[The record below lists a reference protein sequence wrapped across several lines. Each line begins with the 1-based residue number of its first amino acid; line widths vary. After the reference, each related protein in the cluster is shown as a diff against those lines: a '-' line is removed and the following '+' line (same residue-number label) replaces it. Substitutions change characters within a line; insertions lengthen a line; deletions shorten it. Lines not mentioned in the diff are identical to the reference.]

1 MTITTREVT
10 YDVDGLNMIA
20 HLAQPDS
27 PGPWPAV
34 LIGHDGVGLEE
45 YQRQRADDLA
55 AHGYLALA
63 MDYHGGEVFFNRP
76 NAMLDRVMP
85 LLTNGERMQAIGRAA
100 LDVLLAQPG
109 VDTDRIAALGYG
121 AGGQI
126 VLELARIGI
135 AFKAIAVVHPAFPEA
150 KTEDWTDVTGTVLM
164 CTGSE
169 DPLCTP
175 QQVLT
180 FGHALQEAGVD
191 WRVDIYGGA
200 EHARAQTVF
209 IDYDAASAPCP
220 GEGRNSLPHPRSRS
234 NGRAGRRTRASV
246 NSPRLTWTGSEMLVR
261 VARAFQAGSI
271 EPWTSRPGE
280 LPSCSA

>member
-1 MTITTREVT
+1 MMITTREVT
-10 YDVDGLNMIA
+10 YDVDGLNMTA

-76 NAMLDRVMP
+76 DAMLARVMP
-85 LLTNGERMQAIGRAA
+85 LLANVERMQAIGRAA

-109 VDTDRIAALGYG
+109 VDPNRIAALGYG
-121 AGGQI
+121 AGGQV
-126 VLELARIGI
+126 VLELARIGV
-135 AFKAIAVVHPAFPEA
+135 AFRAIAVVHPAFPDA
-150 KTEDWTDVTGTVLM
+150 KTEDWTDVTGTLLM

-180 FGHALQEAGVD
+180 FGHALQKAGVD
-191 WRVDIYGGA
+191 WRVNIYGGA
-200 EHARAQTVF
+200 EHAFWARPRNPDGSPAEGTNHTMVTV
-209 IDYDAASAPCP
+209 P
-220 GEGRNSLPHPRSRS
+220 GVSYHPKHT
-234 NGRAGRRTRASV
+234 TRA
-246 NSPRLTWTGSEMLVR
+246 W
-261 VARAFQAGSI
+261 RAVLDLFREA
-271 EPWTSRPGE
+271 
-280 LPSCSA
+280 L